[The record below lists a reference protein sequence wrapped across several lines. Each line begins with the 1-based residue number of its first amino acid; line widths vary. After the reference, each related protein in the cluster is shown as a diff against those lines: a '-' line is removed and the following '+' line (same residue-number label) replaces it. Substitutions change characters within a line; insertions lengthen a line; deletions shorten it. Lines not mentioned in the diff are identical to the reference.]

1 MNDMYIMFK
10 LGKIRFYITDMRLRT
25 RQNRDNHSKEDR
37 KRWYNEVKKALVDER
52 GSRCEFCGSS
62 DELRSHH
69 VLPYNEFPDLEFEKR
84 NIMLLCDRCHRAV
97 HRNPFIQADM
107 IKQKASELGIDYRS
121 VYDNLHT
128 EKGFKKAKFL
138 FAKLVL
144 KG

>member
-1 MNDMYIMFK
+1 MY
-10 LGKIRFYITDMRLRT
+10 LLYIFFINCSSGDEGFVPE
-25 RQNRDNHSKEDR
+25 SKERQVGFSR
-37 KRWYNEVKKALVDER
+37 KRWYDEVKKALVDER

-62 DELRSHH
+62 DELRYHY

-84 NIMLLCDRCHRAV
+84 NIMLLCDRCHRVV
-97 HRNPFIQADM
+97 HRNPFLQADM
-107 IKQKASELGIDYRS
+107 IKEKASELEIDYRS